1 MNVTEVMGAAKDAMT
16 VKRIYGEPYEK
27 DGLTVIPAAVV
38 AGGAGGGSG
47 QDEKGQEGG
56 GGGFGV
62 SGRPAG
68 AFVIKDGKVS
78 WRPVVDPNRVVAMI
92 GLSVIAYLV
101 SRPRMT
107 RARAR
112 ARARTRGFTGG
123 RASRKAAIREAKLI
137 RAAKPIR
144 EGKASRKA
152 KAMRKAG

>member
-1 MNVTEVMGAAKDAMT
+1 MNVAEVMGVAKDAMT

-47 QDEKGQEGG
+47 QDDKGQEGG

-112 ARARTRGFTGG
+112 ARTRGVTRG
-123 RASRKAAIREAKLI
+123 RASRKAAIRE
-137 RAAKPIR
+137 AKPIR